1 MLMLGNTRLPG
12 PFSRVPI
19 AWVIAVIVFI
29 LAGITEATKPKGGSS
44 EQALLLVALGVV
56 LVLRGAM
63 TFSQRRPTRPPGT
76 TGTAP
81 AGSANAP
88 REITSAPELTSPPE
102 LTTSPPALTAPAGPA
117 TALPV
122 PAATPLPD
130 ASPPVQA
137 TSVSEV
143 PNAVIE
149 ARDLRKRY
157 EHIVAV
163 DGVSFSVQRGEI
175 FGLLGPN
182 GAGKSTT
189 LEMLEG
195 LRDIDSGIAVV
206 LGTDVTEN
214 AVAVKR
220 RIGVQLQAT
229 ALPSFTT
236 VAESIDLFRAF
247 YDQTRDTADLLV
259 EFDLVPQAKQ
269 ITTKL
274 SGGQQQRLS
283 IALAMVNDPDVVF
296 LDEPTTGLDPQARIA
311 LWDFIERFR
320 ARGKTVMLTT
330 HYMEEAERLCDRVAV
345 MDQGRIVALDTPDRL
360 VALHGPGTTIT
371 FNSPTPDADRVR
383 ALTGVESAEVQDG
396 AVRIVTRTPEV
407 VLAQLLHPDGDQ
419 SSSITNLRV
428 ERGTLE
434 DVFVALTGRD
444 LRS

>member
-1 MLMLGNTRLPG
+1 MGAEETPVLGNARLPG
-12 PFSRVPI
+12 PFARVPI
-19 AWVIAVIVFI
+19 AWAIALLVFIGAGLTATSNSKSGKEQGLI
-29 LAGITEATKPKGGSS
+29 LAGI
-44 EQALLLVALGVV
+44 GVL

-63 TFSQRRPTRPPGT
+63 VFNQHRRQGEPVTNSPMPANPSVQGST
-76 TGTAP
+76 PSAAP
-81 AGSANAP
+81 ASVLAAV
-88 REITSAPELTSPPE
+88 TTHFSPPTPSVPDVPE
-102 LTTSPPALTAPAGPA
+102 TVIVA
-117 TALPV
+117 T
-122 PAATPLPD
+122 
-130 ASPPVQA
+130 
-137 TSVSEV
+137 
-143 PNAVIE
+143 
-149 ARDLRKRY
+149 DLSKRY
-157 EHIVAV
+157 GNIVAV
-163 DGVSFSVQRGEI
+163 DAVSFSVQRGEI

-195 LRDIDSGIAVV
+195 LRDIDTGTALV
-206 LGTDVTEN
+206 LGTDVKSN
-214 AVAVKR
+214 AIAVKR

-247 YDQTRDTADLLV
+247 YDHTRDTADLLV

-296 LDEPTTGLDPQARIA
+296 LDEPTTGLDPQARIS

-360 VALHGPGTTIT
+360 VALHGPGTAID
-371 FNSPTPDADRVR
+371 FISHNAEVLQLR
-383 ALTGVESAEVQDG
+383 ALTGVDSAEVDAG
-396 AVRIVTRTPEV
+396 SVHLITRAPEV

-419 SSSITNLRV
+419 PNGITNLRV

-434 DVFVALTGRD
+434 DVFIALTGRD

>member
-1 MLMLGNTRLPG
+1 MLGNTRLPG
-12 PFSRVPI
+12 PLSRVPI
-19 AWVIAVIVFI
+19 VWVLALIAFIVAGLSAASHSKSGNQQGLI
-29 LAGITEATKPKGGSS
+29 LA
-44 EQALLLVALGVV
+44 VVGVL

-63 TFSQRRPTRPPGT
+63 VFYQRRPDAASATSEPP
-76 TGTAP
+76 
-81 AGSANAP
+81 SATP
-88 REITSAPELTSPPE
+88 TSPAAP
-102 LTTSPPALTAPAGPA
+102 TA
-117 TALPV
+117 TV
-122 PAATPLPD
+122 P
-130 ASPPVQA
+130 
-137 TSVSEV
+137 EV
-143 PNAVIE
+143 PRTVIE
-149 ARDLRKRY
+149 ATGLSKRY
-157 EHIVAV
+157 GDIVAV
-163 DGVSFSVQRGEI
+163 DDVSFSVQRGEI

-195 LRDIDSGIAVV
+195 LRDIDTGTAVV
-206 LGTDVTEN
+206 LETDITTNPVE
-214 AVAVKR
+214 VKR

-247 YDQTRDTADLLV
+247 YDDTRNTADLLE

-296 LDEPTTGLDPQARIA
+296 LDEPTTGLDPQARIS

-345 MDQGRIVALDTPDRL
+345 MDQGHIVALDTPDQL
-360 VALHGPGTTIT
+360 VARYGPGTAIS
-371 FNSPTPDADRVR
+371 FMNAGADVLKLR
-383 ALTGVESAEVQDG
+383 AMTEVESAQCEAGQ
-396 AVRIVTRTPEV
+396 VRMITRTPEV
-407 VLAQLLHPDGDQ
+407 VLAQLLHPDSDHPSGI
-419 SSSITNLRV
+419 SNLRV

-434 DVFVALTGRD
+434 DVFIALTGRD
-444 LRS
+444 LRA